1 MDKLSTAE
9 ESDKSLKNIKSE
21 IRKSIA
27 IKLTPLAS
35 QIEIPHKPHEGRK
48 KNDIRLWIK
57 KELYKDEVVGDPKF
71 TRNILN
77 KEIEELKLENKIP
90 KDFEFVRIA
99 GKNDEASGS
108 GRYLTFIYTFKHKDK
123 DVEFLIVNG
132 IKPGR
137 TVRLKEFSPN
147 KMLSLEIINNP
158 YNKAEDIY
166 EDIKNQLIKRRRK
179 ISIPER
185 RFIEYLI
192 ELVKNYSPS
201 IELSKITGI
210 KIVFVGEFKDPV
222 NNLDDYDKE
231 EILKDFGEILV
242 GLILGENAYLI
253 GFPPEANARIIDLYV
268 KKLKDK
274 INTRIDVSVK
284 LKAGAAPSIR
294 GIYERINDLEKQVP
308 GILKNF
314 RATEIFK
321 IIYEYHTISYPLK
334 LASYLASL
342 SNSNFSKTWSYFKN
356 FIEEHADEK
365 KLSKIDLDSP
375 SKNGKG
381 IKFLRVALDSVIGNL
396 EKKYDDSKITEI
408 IEDFR
413 KRIKAMGKLEPYTR
427 KRGSKHGQLVFPL
440 QSAIVK
446 KLNKDKDLIES
457 IRVMLTNL
465 SIKQFHLYRKSDGIS
480 MKIVSY
486 GATSFSFQTGGSAPD
501 PGVSKMRFK
510 LSMK

>member
-1 MDKLSTAE
+1 MDKLSTFTAE
-9 ESDKSLKNIKSE
+9 ESDDKSLKNI
-21 IRKSIA
+21 RKNIA
-27 IKLTPLAS
+27 IKLAS
-35 QIEIPHKPHEGRK
+35 LSASPIEAPHRPHEGRR

-57 KELYKDEVVGDPKF
+57 KDLYKDVVIGDPKF
-71 TRNILN
+71 TRDILN
-77 KEIEELKLENKIP
+77 KEINELKLKNKIP
-90 KDFEFVRIA
+90 KDFEFIRIA
-99 GKNDEASGS
+99 GKNDEVSGS
-108 GRYLTFIYTFKHKDK
+108 GRYLTFVYKFKCKGEDI
-123 DVEFLIVNG
+123 EFLIVNG

-137 TVRLKEFSPN
+137 SVRLKEFSPN

-166 EDIKNQLIKRRRK
+166 EDIKNQLIERRGK
-179 ISIPER
+179 ISDPER
-185 RFIEYLI
+185 KFVEYLI

-201 IELSKITGI
+201 IDLSKITTI
-210 KIVFVGEFKDPV
+210 KITFVGEFKDPV
-222 NNLDDYDKE
+222 DDLDDYDKE
-231 EILKDFGEILV
+231 EMLKDLGEILV
-242 GLILGENAYLI
+242 SLILGENAYLI
-253 GFPPEANARIIDLYV
+253 GFPPANARIIDLYV

-294 GIYERINDLEKQVP
+294 GIYERINGLEKQVP

-342 SNSNFSKTWSYFKN
+342 SNGIFFKTWSCFKN
-356 FIEEHADEK
+356 FIEEHADKK
-365 KLSKIDLDSP
+365 KLSRIDIDNP
-375 SKNGKG
+375 SKDGRG
-381 IKFLRVALDSVIGNL
+381 IKLLRTALDSVVENL

-413 KRIKAMGKLEPYTR
+413 KRIGAMGKLEPYTR
-427 KRGSKHGQLVFPL
+427 KRGSKHGQLIFPL

-446 KLNKDKDLIES
+446 KLNEDEDLIES
-457 IRVMLTNL
+457 IKIMLINL
-465 SIKQFHLYRKSDGIS
+465 SIKQFHLYRKSNGIS
-480 MKIVSY
+480 MKIISY